1 MKKALLC
8 VLTLICIIGIFTL
21 SGCKS
26 GGEKKLDEKS
36 EIVSVSLTLNDGYTT
51 ELNKDDCEFIKE
63 QILSLGEFVDDSKI
77 LVAKKWDYEYD
88 YLFKVTFT
96 KKKLFKKTETTL
108 YYRFGTT
115 GIYTDSGGKKSE
127 RRFENEWT
135 YLTAVGA
142 RRITD
147 TTDERA
153 AAIRARMDGGI
164 GYAPRAYGGTTD
176 ERAAAIRARM
186 DGLVSAE
193 RTARYEKIKQSF
205 SNSGY
210 SVRELDETELFSF
223 ENPFETGTYLVPD
236 ASAGFEAS
244 KSEGGSFRVYFCDAK
259 TAKKLCDTL
268 YSSYSSYSDV
278 FFGVC
283 TDPDSIGIL
292 KEVFAI

>member
-77 LVAKKWDYEYD
+77 LLASRWDYEYD

-147 TTDERA
+147 
-153 AAIRARMDGGI
+153 
-164 GYAPRAYGGTTD
+164 TTD

>member
-1 MKKALLC
+1 MKKTLLC

-51 ELNKDDCEFIKE
+51 ELSKDDCEFIKE
-63 QILSLGEFVDDSKI
+63 QILSLGEFIDDSKI
-77 LVAKKWDYEYD
+77 LVASKWDYEYD

-135 YLTAVGA
+135 YLTSVGA

-153 AAIRARMDGGI
+153 AAIRARMDN
-164 GYAPRAYGGTTD
+164 
-176 ERAAAIRARM
+176 
-186 DGLVSAE
+186 LVSAE
-193 RTARYEKIKQSF
+193 RTARYEKMKQSF

-223 ENPFETGTYLVPD
+223 ENPFEPGTYLVPD

-244 KSEGGSFRVYFCDAK
+244 KSEGGSFRVYFCDVK
-259 TAKKLCDTL
+259 TAKKLFDTL
-268 YSSYSSYSDV
+268 NGACSCYSDV
-278 FFGVC
+278 FFGFSR
-283 TDPDSIGIL
+283 DSSLVPFL
-292 KEVFAI
+292 KEVFDIQP

>member
-77 LVAKKWDYEYD
+77 LVAKRWDYEYD

-153 AAIRARMDGGI
+153 EAIRTRMDSVVSG
-164 GYAPRAYGGTTD
+164 
-176 ERAAAIRARM
+176 ERR
-186 DGLVSAE
+186 
-193 RTARYEKIKQSF
+193 ARYEEIKRAFQS
-205 SNSGY
+205 NGY
-210 SVRELDETELFSF
+210 SVRDLAEEELFSF
-223 ENPFETGTYLVPD
+223 DNPFEPDTFLVPD
-236 ASAGFEAS
+236 AKFGFEAVNS
-244 KSEGGSFRVYFCDAK
+244 ATGDSCRLFYCDAENAEK
-259 TAKKLCDTL
+259 MFNSLGGN
-268 YSSYSSYSDV
+268 YSCYSDV
-278 FFGVC
+278 FFGFC
-283 TDPDSIGIL
+283 YNASTLPFL
-292 KEVFAI
+292 KEVLNV